1 MAQLYEREVM
11 DAKYL
16 LGIQEID
23 VQHSGIFA
31 AMESLQKLDRESV
44 PLQPV
49 APALKKLREL
59 LVEHFDYEESF
70 MGSIDCPDL
79 QEHKQKHAELRRLL
93 EDCVSTSS
101 PTAIDGS
108 LSRELG
114 GRISDHLLKYDVKM
128 GKAVENLVAQL
139 RHHEAEEKI

>member
-1 MAQLYEREVM
+1 M

-114 GRISDHLLKYDVKM
+114 GRISDHLLEYDVKM